1 MARKRVTGMGR
12 KTGNRKKKSRY
23 DINMSKGENNLGGLF
38 KEIDHLIEQAT
49 KSKKKNRSE
58 FSRTG
63 EIKGLASKRVRVLY
77 GFSIKLGQPAR
88 Q

>member
-1 MARKRVTGMGR
+1 MGRRTGSRKR
-12 KTGNRKKKSRY
+12 KSRY

-49 KSKKKNRSE
+49 KSKKKNRSG

-63 EIKGLASKRVRVLY
+63 EVKGLASKRVRVL
-77 GFSIKLGQPAR
+77 
-88 Q
+88 